1 MSSSNFDGFDDL
13 NDEDRRLVAFLKQN
27 KLIAPDPATNLE
39 QRIMTEIGRQPI
51 SRVQPQQRQQS
62 PWLKRLIFAS
72 GAIAAGFLAVW
83 TVNRQFQPTISEVDR
98 AQIEASLI
106 KSWSASV
113 GEDSINEDSDEI
125 SSSDLGLEL
134 HDTSQ

>member
-1 MSSSNFDGFDDL
+1 MSSSNFDGFDDF
-13 NDEDRRLVAFLKQN
+13 NDEDRHLVAFLKQN
-27 KLIAPDPATNLE
+27 KPIAPDPVINLE
-39 QRIMTEIGRQPI
+39 QRIMAEIGRQPL
-51 SRVQPQQRQQS
+51 SRVQPQQK

-113 GEDSINEDSDEI
+113 GEDTANEASDEI

-134 HDTSQ
+134 HDVFQ